1 MRVLNLGS
9 LNIYYAGCI
18 GSDGEILKRQLLEAD
33 VNTKF
38 IRNLKDVNGHTVTI
52 KKLEKQPFSGKTAA
66 FMVAEAGLEPT
77 TSGL

>member
-38 IRNLKDVNGHTVTI
+38 IRNLKDVNGHAIIQVNQGV
-52 KKLEKQPFSGKTAA
+52 EQA
-66 FMVAEAGLEPT
+66 FYRA
-77 TSGL
+77 